1 MIRPTFMGFET
12 AKKGLTTAQKGLD
25 IAGQNLTNWDSVG
38 YTRQRITQVAVS
50 ADVYRTRYA
59 GSNVAGSGQGV
70 DIKGVDQVRDVYL
83 DRRFREESGD
93 VGYYSQASNI
103 LNDIQSAINE
113 YDPLGDTGLRM
124 CFLNINNALQE
135 FSVNSYSETH
145 ANIVATEFKSLAQ
158 NLQQISVDLADT
170 RNQQIY
176 NMEVS
181 VDEINKKL
189 QQLAELNENI
199 MESESIIS
207 NAYFGPNELLDERNV
222 LLDELAQYVDLS
234 YETNADGSLKV
245 MVNGHA
251 AVDGSKFDKL
261 DVTHDENTN
270 VIGVNWVSTGQAAT
284 LTTGALKASLN
295 YINGRGP
302 NLQNPGESTEYGFLY
317 YQDKLDTL
325 AREFAE
331 VVNNVIP
338 EVDADGNIKKDD
350 EGNII
355 YRKLMGAMSEYP
367 NENGVYTVDPNEKI
381 TASNI
386 SITNE
391 WSNNSNYIIFQSNE
405 DGTAENVANYA
416 LALAE
421 TLGEGTHIF
430 DNKGEIFQ
438 GTFLDYIKGYATTLA
453 EDISFVENRS
463 SATATIATSL
473 QDSRDS
479 VSGVVV
485 DEEVANIMLYQK
497 SLSAASRLMTA
508 MDEALDVIVN
518 RTGLVGR

>member
-38 YTRQRITQVAVS
+38 YTRQRVTQAAVS
-50 ADVYRTRYA
+50 ADTYRTRYA
-59 GSNVAGSGQGV
+59 SSNVAGAGQGV
-70 DIKGVDQVRDVYL
+70 DIKGIDQVRDVYL

-93 VGYYSQASNI
+93 VGYYSNASNI
-103 LNDIQSAINE
+103 LNDIQNAINE

-124 CFLNINNALQE
+124 SFLNINDALQR

-158 NLQQISVDLADT
+158 TLQQISVDLADT
-170 RNQQIY
+170 RSQQVY

-181 VDEINKKL
+181 VQDVNKKL
-189 QQLAELNENI
+189 QQIAELNKNI

-207 NAYFGPNELLDERNV
+207 NAYFGPNELLDERNL
-222 LLDELAQYVDLS
+222 LLDELSQYVDMS

-245 MVNGHA
+245 TVNGHV
-251 AVDGSKFDKL
+251 AVDGSKYDKL
-261 DVTHDENTN
+261 DVTRDENTD
-270 VIGVNWVSTGQAAT
+270 VIGINWVSTGQAAP
-284 LTTGALKASLN
+284 LTTGTLKASLN

-325 AREFAE
+325 AREFAQ
-331 VVNNVIP
+331 VVNNIIP
-338 EVDADGNIKKDD
+338 EVDENGDIKKDA
-350 EGNII
+350 EGNIL
-355 YRKLMGAMSEYP
+355 YRKLMGAMAENP
-367 NENGVYTVDPNEKI
+367 DANGVYNVDPNEKI

-386 SITNE
+386 AITNE

-416 LALAE
+416 LAMAE
-421 TLGEGTHIF
+421 ALSEGTHVF
-430 DNKGEIFQ
+430 DNSGELFQ
-438 GTFLDYIKGYATTLA
+438 GTFLDYIKGYVTTLA

-463 SATATIATSL
+463 SATSTIATSL

-485 DEEVANIMLYQK
+485 DEEVANVMLYQK

-518 RTGLVGR
+518 KTGLVGR